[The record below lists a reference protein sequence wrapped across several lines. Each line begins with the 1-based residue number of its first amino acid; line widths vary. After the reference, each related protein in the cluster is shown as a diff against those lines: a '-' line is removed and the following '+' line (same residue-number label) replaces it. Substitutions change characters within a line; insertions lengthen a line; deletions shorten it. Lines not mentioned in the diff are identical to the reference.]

1 MKKRILSM
9 IIAIV
14 MVVGLVPSFA
24 IAASAATGV
33 YAKGTLGQ
41 YDRTAW
47 TIYDDGLLVID
58 GKGNTMTSV
67 NWDSTT
73 ASPWKSYAD
82 IITRISF
89 TNCENWT
96 SLPAHS
102 FKSLRN
108 LKEIALPE
116 NLEVIQELALGYT
129 GIETI
134 VLPQSLKEIGRA
146 AFSNCEALNYVNI
159 HSGITKIDSDAFSN
173 CVNLKAISI
182 PDSVTSI
189 GQTLF
194 QNCRNLEYVRLSE
207 SVDKIGGS
215 MFSGCTMLKNISLP
229 SSVTTIGSKA
239 FFKASNLASIY
250 YHGVS
255 EPTTYNPGLE
265 NATFSLAP
273 DTMVIY
279 ASNNY
284 SGTTM
289 GLKKNWENDVQT
301 VTKIDGYFVNV
312 AHTVGGAVKVDKS
325 IVSASDTVTVDI
337 MSYKNFAL
345 DTFVVKG
352 TDGNA
357 IAVNGD
363 GNTRTFAMPAGDVT
377 ITATFKSTIVPH
389 VHSWSFE
396 VDGTRINATCA
407 NSDGMCHNPNQSVVM
422 TAPTTKY
429 FAWNLERTVTVSG
442 TIEDVEVSDVVY
454 TLKSTGKVARPF
466 APGVYVA
473 TITVGGAT
481 ATCEYEITKSDQL
494 NYTFFTY
501 IAPDNLTYD
510 GTAKVATAVLSE
522 NVAPYIGDIEVL
534 YNGRKEAPVNKGEY
548 TVTINVAESDYY
560 SAKIGIVLKT
570 GSGRQMKDAKFTI
583 DAKDIADLTYV
594 LEDSYPLINGAAT
607 PDITIQYNGM
617 TLVKDTDY
625 TLAYANNTTSE
636 SLATVTVNG
645 IGNYS
650 GTKELTFMVDAE
662 HIHDY
667 TNSTV
672 GFNDENHWIE
682 CDDVNCPDKVGSRK
696 DITEHTASADDGD
709 CTTPLLCSGCD
720 HIVTA
725 ARTTHEAGA
734 DDGDCTTAIICKHC
748 TKVVTDGN
756 ATHTPD
762 LDDGDCT
769 TDINCKNCTKVAVF
783 GNDDHTPELD
793 DGDCTT
799 DIKCSICETVTTEGA
814 ATHTGGTATCTAKAK
829 CDVCGKEYGNTTD
842 HTHGTEWKNDADN
855 HWNECTCGD
864 KANVAA
870 HADSNSDEKCDT
882 CGKEMLAPSGGD
894 EPGTDEPG
902 TDEPGTDEPGTD
914 DPNANNIAN
923 PTDETDGLETGA
935 IVAIAA
941 GSTVVG
947 GAGIFALVWFV
958 IKKKTWADL
967 LLIFKK

>member
-1 MKKRILSM
+1 MKKRFLGV
-9 IIAIV
+9 IIAII
-14 MVVGLVPSFA
+14 MVLGLVPSFA
-24 IAASAATGV
+24 FLASAATEV
-33 YAKGTLGQ
+33 HASGTLGQ

-47 TIYDDGLLVID
+47 TIYDNGLLVID
-58 GKGNTMTSV
+58 GKGNTMTSEK
-67 NWDSTT
+67 WDSTT
-73 ASPWKSYAD
+73 ASPWKDYAD
-82 IITRISF
+82 IITKVTF
-89 TNCENWT
+89 VNCQNWK

-102 FKSLRN
+102 FKSLYN
-108 LKEIALPE
+108 LKEITLPE
-116 NLEVIQELALGYT
+116 NLETIQQLALGYT
-129 GIETI
+129 GIDTI
-134 VLPQSLKEIGRA
+134 ELPQSLTTIGEQ
-146 AFSNCEALNYVNI
+146 AFSNCKSLNYVNI
-159 HSGITKIDSDAFSN
+159 HNGVTTIYAYAFSE
-173 CVNLKAISI
+173 CENLKAISI
-182 PDSVTSI
+182 PDTVTLMKGNI
-189 GQTLF
+189 FAG
-194 QNCRNLEYVRLSE
+194 CDNLEYVRLGSGISE
-207 SVDKIGGS
+207 LPGS
-215 MFSGCTMLKNISLP
+215 AFSGCNLLENLTIP
-229 SSVTTIGSKA
+229 SNVTTIGVK
-239 FFKASNLASIY
+239 FLINNASLKGVY
-250 YHGVS
+250 YQGAVV
-255 EPTTYNPGLE
+255 PTTY
-265 NATFSLAP
+265 AP
-273 DTMVIY
+273 NGT
-279 ASNNY
+279 
-284 SGTTM
+284 SGTFYGIDKSIPIYTHTSYESDTI
-289 GLKKNWENDVQT
+289 GIQSQYLNDVRT
-301 VTKIDGYFVNV
+301 VTKINGYFVNM
-312 AHTVGGAVKVDKS
+312 AHSVGGAFKVDKS
-325 IVSASDTVTVDI
+325 IVPLGDTVTVDI
-337 MSYKNFAL
+337 MAYKNYAL
-345 DTFVVKG
+345 DTFAVKG
-352 TDGNA
+352 ADGNA

-407 NSDGMCHNPNQSVVM
+407 NSDSMCHNPNQSVVM
-422 TAPTTKY
+422 TAPATKY
-429 FAWNLERTVTVSG
+429 FAWNSERTVTVSG

-454 TLKSTGKVARPF
+454 TLKSTGEVARPF

-522 NVAPYIGDIEVL
+522 DVAPYIGDIEVL
-534 YNGRKEAPVNKGEY
+534 YNGRKEPPVNKGEY
-548 TVTINVAESDYY
+548 SVTINVAESDYY

-583 DAKDIADLTYV
+583 DAKDIADLTCV

-696 DITEHTASADDGD
+696 DITEHTASVDDGD

-799 DIKCSICETVTTEGA
+799 DIKCSICETVTTKGA
-814 ATHTGGTATCTAKAK
+814 TTHTGGTATCIAKAK
-829 CDVCGKEYGNTTD
+829 CDVCGKEYGETLA

-855 HWNECTCGD
+855 HWNECACGD

-902 TDEPGTDEPGTD
+902 TDEPGTD
-914 DPNANNIAN
+914 DPNADNTTN
-923 PTDETDGLETGA
+923 PTDETDGFDTGA

-958 IKKKTWADL
+958 IKKKTWTDL